1 VTEVENLPSYLA
13 GTFGNMMT
21 KKSDTKENKL
31 AIWFSSILR
40 WLLGL
45 VFMVMGY
52 FHSGDE
58 STWAI
63 LTFGLII
70 FATGFIR
77 PKRCI
82 DDHCKI

>member
-1 VTEVENLPSYLA
+1 
-13 GTFGNMMT
+13 MT

-40 WLLGL
+40 WSLGL
-45 VFMVMGY
+45 LFMVMGY
-52 FHSGDE
+52 FYSKDE
-58 STWAI
+58 SAWVI
-63 LTFGLII
+63 IVFGLIF

-82 DDHCKI
+82 DDQCNI

>member
-1 VTEVENLPSYLA
+1 
-13 GTFGNMMT
+13 MIT
-21 KKSDTKENKL
+21 KKNDTKENKL

-40 WLLGL
+40 WSLGL
-45 VFMVMGY
+45 LFMVMGY
-52 FHSGDE
+52 IYSKDE
-58 STWAI
+58 SAWVTMV
-63 LTFGLII
+63 FGLII

>member
-1 VTEVENLPSYLA
+1 MIA
-13 GTFGNMMT
+13 

-40 WLLGL
+40 WSLGL
-45 VFMVMGY
+45 LFMVMGY
-52 FHSGDE
+52 IDSSE
-58 STWAI
+58 EYAWVVMV
-63 LTFGLII
+63 FGLII

-82 DDHCKI
+82 DDNCKI